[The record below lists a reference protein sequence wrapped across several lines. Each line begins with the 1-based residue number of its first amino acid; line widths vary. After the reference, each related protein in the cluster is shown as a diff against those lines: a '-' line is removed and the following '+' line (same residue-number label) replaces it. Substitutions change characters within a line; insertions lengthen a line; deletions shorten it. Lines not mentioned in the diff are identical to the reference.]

1 MLRGCLCMGRAVAV
15 VKGQPR
21 GYGDLVDERGPFGDG
36 CGSFEVSWLRCED
49 EVFAVYDSVDALVLL
64 AEVEAPVVLEVACG
78 DDGAELEDGLGAFE
92 SPSCAGYVHSVLYEV
107 PAGTLDDPGG
117 DGPAFLQRGGVAE
130 VVLLVLQVA
139 GAFVG
144 AGALG
149 AGVSVGGGAAAD
161 PGRDLGRVPVQDL
174 ACLGGDPFLGG
185 GFSLVK
191 EGPGGLPQVFQHV
204 DEVDD
209 DRDRDA
215 APGCLGGDGLD
226 LGVVAVDQDGPFALV
241 LRVAAFGLLEG
252 GGDDGGDV
260 IGDRGGQPLAP
271 RLRFP
276 RLSPALRLRCLRL
289 LLPPLLRGRAD
300 DILRRARDRGGVVDA
315 GQLGH
320 PLAAVLLPGRQ
331 PGRELAL
338 RRGGGLRGRRAQ
350 RTGQHH
356 DALPVEGQDQR
367 PAVRRRDDHAGQIER
382 LHMRGAAAGQ
392 LLCLPFSYYYAGR
405 AGDRG
410 GRRLH
415 RAARG
420 LDRGQLAQPVGV
432 LLLRQVQFPVQQVH
446 VRPAG

>member
-139 GAFVG
+139 GAFVS

-215 APGCLGGDGLD
+215 ALGCLGGDGLD

-241 LRVAAFGLLEG
+241 LRVAALGLVEG

-260 IGDRGGQPLAP
+260 VGDRGGQPLAP
-271 RLRFP
+271 RLRRP
-276 RLSPALRLRCLRL
+276 
-289 LLPPLLRGRAD
+289 D
-300 DILRRARDRGGVVDA
+300 
-315 GQLGH
+315 H
-320 PLAAVLLPGRQ
+320 PLQVK
-331 PGRELAL
+331 
-338 RRGGGLRGRRAQ
+338 
-350 RTGQHH
+350 
-356 DALPVEGQDQR
+356 
-367 PAVRRRDDHAGQIER
+367 R
-382 LHMRGAAAGQ
+382 LHVGGAAAGK
-392 LLCLPFSYYYAGR
+392 LLYLPFSYPHAGR

-410 GRRLH
+410 TCSLY

-420 LDRGQLAQPVGV
+420 LDRGEPAEPVGV
-432 LLLRQVQFPVQQVH
+432 LLLRQVQRRIQRVH
-446 VRPAG
+446 VAPARRPV